1 VATGDDLIFAAE
13 EPGAPKPLVASEPGW
28 KVAVVD
34 DDESVRAITRL
45 ALGGLKVDG
54 RPLDLL
60 EAASAEEGIA
70 LFASHPD
77 IALGLID
84 MVMEAPTAGLKLI
97 SAVRDEQGNH
107 KTRLVVRTGQP
118 GNLPEDRVI
127 RDYDINDYREKT
139 ELSAQ
144 KLRTVA
150 HSAIRSFRDIAT
162 LEHAFH
168 DIVDLLAQ
176 VVDEKVAEQFPHA
189 VATSALAA
197 HLAHLAGFPA
207 TRVELLRHASTLH
220 DIGLMGL
227 PKRIREALLKFEVL
241 EGAERDSLRE
251 HPLVGARLLQRL
263 NTAEGRLA
271 ATLAR
276 EHHERWDGRGY
287 PGGLSGEAISVESRV
302 LAVANVMDA
311 FLSPQPGRASHGPQ
325 ELRAYLADEHGREL
339 DPDLVDLALLHL
351 DELLA
356 TRSEALST
364 TA

>member
-1 VATGDDLIFAAE
+1 MATGDDLIFAAE
-13 EPGAPKPLVASEPGW
+13 DASASKPVSPSEPGW

-54 RPLDLL
+54 RPLELL
-60 EAASAEEGIA
+60 EASSAEEGIA
-70 LFASHPD
+70 LFALHPD

-150 HSAIRSFRDIAT
+150 HSAIRAFRDIT
-162 LEHAFH
+162 TIEHAFH

-189 VATSALAA
+189 VASSMLAA
-197 HLAHLAGFPA
+197 HLARLAGFPA
-207 TRVELLRHASTLH
+207 TRVELLRYASTLH
-220 DIGLMGL
+220 DIGLLGL
-227 PKRIREALLKFEVL
+227 PKRVREALLKFDVL
-241 EGAERDSLRE
+241 EGPDRDALHD
-251 HPLVGARLLQRL
+251 HPLVGARLLDRL

-287 PGGLSGEAISVESRV
+287 PSGLKADAISIESRV

-311 FLSPQPGRASHGPQ
+311 FLCPQPGRVGHSPE
-325 ELRAYLADEHGREL
+325 ELRTYLADERGREL
-339 DPDLVDLALLHL
+339 DPALVDLALLHL
-351 DELLA
+351 DALLA
-356 TRSEALST
+356 TRTEALAT